1 MFNQRCSK
9 EVIYCRSTMG
19 FGWFRA
25 GLEFSC
31 VVLGDS
37 ECLWRHLG
45 SYWVRPGGVL
55 GWFWGLLERI
65 LVEKKCPWWY
75 YRLGVEE
82 IVYQIRCSWLV
93 VLNICCVLWG

>member
-9 EVIYCRSTMG
+9 EVIYCRSKMG
-19 FGWFRA
+19 FGWFWA

-45 SYWVRPGGVL
+45 SYWVRAGGVL
-55 GWFWGLLERI
+55 GWFWRPLERI
-65 LVEKKCPWWY
+65 LVRKK
-75 YRLGVEE
+75 VF
-82 IVYQIRCSWLV
+82 LV
-93 VLNICCVLWG
+93 VLNVVFKVESCAILSFGC